1 MNKDNLVRYAALTVT
16 VFGAL
21 LGVFL
26 LFRYIFIPVLPFL
39 IAWAVAFILRP
50 AAIFLSKK
58 THIPRKAVS
67 AALAI
72 VTVMIG
78 IAAVSGIAVWL
89 LSEAWQLLSN
99 FAADEQLF
107 DFLSKLADPIG
118 ALFGDGE
125 AAEQLEEHLG
135 ETIRSALS
143 ALLAGLVELLTAI
156 VTRVPAVLFFI
167 LITVIASVYFS
178 LDIDNIN
185 ARVRGFLPKKAGD
198 ALVRFKDGFL
208 SIGLKYVRSYSIL
221 MLITFVIM
229 LIGFLILRVENAF
242 LIALVVSLLDVLPLI
257 GVGTV
262 LVPWSIF
269 QLLFGTASRGIGLIV
284 LFVLNEIVRQFTEPR
299 IVGKNLGI
307 HPVISLLLLYV
318 GYSVL
323 GFAGLLLT
331 PLVSVLLNVLFNK
344 NNSTKI
350 D

>member
-1 MNKDNLVRYAALTVT
+1 MWWTV
-16 VFGAL
+16 L
-21 LGVFL
+21 
-26 LFRYIFIPVLPFL
+26 
-39 IAWAVAFILRP
+39 
-50 AAIFLSKK
+50 
-58 THIPRKAVS
+58 
-67 AALAI
+67 
-72 VTVMIG
+72 
-78 IAAVSGIAVWL
+78 
-89 LSEAWQLLSN
+89 
-99 FAADEQLF
+99 
-107 DFLSKLADPIG
+107 
-118 ALFGDGE
+118 
-125 AAEQLEEHLG
+125 
-135 ETIRSALS
+135 
-143 ALLAGLVELLTAI
+143 
-156 VTRVPAVLFFI
+156 
-167 LITVIASVYFS
+167 
-178 LDIDNIN
+178 
-185 ARVRGFLPKKAGD
+185 
-198 ALVRFKDGFL
+198 FL